1 MMLLRHH
8 GCCTRLYFLGS
19 LTVPYPQH
27 PHDSKVT
34 PPHTEFLMGSSQ
46 PNVRSIQPNRQTTFF
61 FMGGV
66 GIHVHPA
73 FQNSRLT
80 SFLLLSISGIFHAG
94 KRGRPTL
101 QMECSIV
108 SRHFHCRV
116 ALPHGIFLS
125 PKRIWNPPAMNRGF
139 CGSTLGFAYKGY
151 TFPAQIMVTRKTEYT
166 HLASNQTAFRNGKLF
181 SRVPGH
187 RARQPHV
194 RVYRQVQ
201 HPVTCSDVTA
211 WSRDAFCV

>member
-1 MMLLRHH
+1 MMKTIQLCSIRDFFSAMRTSLHDLLLSNRN
-8 GCCTRLYFLGS
+8 GAWSSTTSRPPRNREAFL
-19 LTVPYPQH
+19 VPYPQH

-116 ALPHGIFLS
+116 ALPHGISILVS
-125 PKRIWNPPAMNRGF
+125 EKNLEP
-139 CGSTLGFAYKGY
+139 S
-151 TFPAQIMVTRKTEYT
+151 
-166 HLASNQTAFRNGKLF
+166 
-181 SRVPGH
+181 
-187 RARQPHV
+187 
-194 RVYRQVQ
+194 
-201 HPVTCSDVTA
+201 SDE
-211 WSRDAFCV
+211 

>member
-1 MMLLRHH
+1 MMKTIQLCSIRDFFSAMRTSLHDLLLSNRN
-8 GCCTRLYFLGS
+8 GAWSSTTSRPPRNREAFL
-19 LTVPYPQH
+19 VPYPQH

-94 KRGRPTL
+94 KPPHTANGVFHRVTPFPLSRRFTSWNIL
-101 QMECSIV
+101 V
-108 SRHFHCRV
+108 SEKN
-116 ALPHGIFLS
+116 LEPS
-125 PKRIWNPPAMNRGF
+125 
-139 CGSTLGFAYKGY
+139 
-151 TFPAQIMVTRKTEYT
+151 
-166 HLASNQTAFRNGKLF
+166 
-181 SRVPGH
+181 
-187 RARQPHV
+187 
-194 RVYRQVQ
+194 
-201 HPVTCSDVTA
+201 SDE
-211 WSRDAFCV
+211 